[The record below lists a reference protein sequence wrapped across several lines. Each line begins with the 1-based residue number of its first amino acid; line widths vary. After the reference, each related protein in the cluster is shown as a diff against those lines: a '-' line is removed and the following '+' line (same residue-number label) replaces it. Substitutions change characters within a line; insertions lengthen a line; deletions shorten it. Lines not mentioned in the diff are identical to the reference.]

1 MRFVCR
7 TGDTRITWIP
17 DRWREP
23 VVDLADVDFGVM
35 GLSMWDDTED
45 RHWIDFGMDTCPRG
59 VLQLGKAGRIAITGS
74 RIETTVRHVKIAE
87 MKEPSDQSPDSYQRI
102 RVEFEVLGA

>member
-23 VVDLADVDFGVM
+23 AVDLASVDFGVM
-35 GLSMWDDTED
+35 GLSMWDESEEQ
-45 RHWIDFGMDTCPRG
+45 HWIEFWMDTCPREI
-59 VLQLGKAGRIAITGS
+59 LQLGKVGRVVITGS
-74 RIETTVRHVKIAE
+74 RVDTTVRHVKIVGL
-87 MKEPSDQSPDSYQRI
+87 KESPENAPDRVPRI
-102 RVEFEVLGA
+102 RVEFEVMGA